1 MTQRQQYA
9 VVPREPV
16 DEQIAAARDT
26 DDFYAADVQMIY
38 RAAIEAAPPPP
49 DQLTDDLVD
58 LISEFGDHNIEHG
71 RMSFDRFTLRDAVR
85 AVLKQLGAKNGE

>member
-9 VVPREPV
+9 VVPREPA

-26 DDFYAADVQMIY
+26 DDFYTADVQMIY

-49 DQLTDDLVD
+49 EQVLEDSELMWHWSMTPQSGDMRVD
-58 LISEFGDHNIEHG
+58 LTEFARRVE
-71 RMSFDRFTLRDAVR
+71 R
-85 AVLKQLGAKNGE
+85 AVLKQLGAKNV